1 MVPMIDADTN
11 AFNDYM
17 VALKMPQATEEDKA
31 ARNKAMQGKQ
41 NVDCFLNVVSVQNLT
56 LYLSV
61 AFNHLR
67 LLRLVTYPPLCN
79 FHCRWSQ
86 SCDRGAIQVG
96 QHSEW
101 DLGSLRRDGQRG

>member
-41 NVDCFLNVVSVQNLT
+41 NVDCILNLVSVQNLT

-61 AFNHLR
+61 ALNH
-67 LLRLVTYPPLCN
+67 LRLVTYPPAFL
-79 FHCRWSQ
+79 
-86 SCDRGAIQVG
+86 
-96 QHSEW
+96 
-101 DLGSLRRDGQRG
+101 

>member
-41 NVDCFLNVVSVQNLT
+41 NVDCFLNVVSVQNFT

-61 AFNHLR
+61 
-67 LLRLVTYPPLCN
+67 
-79 FHCRWSQ
+79 
-86 SCDRGAIQVG
+86 
-96 QHSEW
+96 
-101 DLGSLRRDGQRG
+101 